1 LSRQTDTSSAGEF
14 DTDPRAASV
23 PRRGVFGVALLAL
36 TLATSAASSFAAD
49 KAPAAPAP
57 AAQPATGKPPAAQPP
72 AGQPQ
77 AGAAAPAS
85 SKKTAPAAP
94 AKLVDIN
101 SASKKELK
109 TLTGIGDAEADR
121 IIAGRPYNSKAD
133 LASRDVLPTGVY
145 ISIKNSI
152 IAKQAAKPNPKK

>member
-1 LSRQTDTSSAGEF
+1 MLVLAVLAG
-14 DTDPRAASV
+14 AGA
-23 PRRGVFGVALLAL
+23 
-36 TLATSAASSFAAD
+36 SFAAE
-49 KAPAAPAP
+49 KAPASPAPAAP
-57 AAQPATGKPPAAQPP
+57 AAQPAS
-72 AGQPQ
+72 GQP
-77 AGAAAPAS
+77 AAAAPSAS
-85 SKKTAPAAP
+85 PSPTGAPAPASTKKPPPAAP
-94 AKLVDIN
+94 AKLIDIN